1 MSSPS
6 WPPPFRPSV
15 NMCTSS
21 VSCAPK
27 ISQDSFSLACSESG
41 QGPSDESVRLGGIL
55 ASTKSRPR
63 ISSAPKLLR
72 VAGSVWRW
80 WWFAHRHGAAD
91 AHLNLIPC
99 RPNTPS
105 QKLLATTS
113 RRRLCSPMF
122 DRKQSLPVPVRFETT
137 KQLNGFSS
145 AKTKRR
151 AGQVGP
157 SF

>member
-1 MSSPS
+1 M
-6 WPPPFRPSV
+6 
-15 NMCTSS
+15 
-21 VSCAPK
+21 
-27 ISQDSFSLACSESG
+27 
-41 QGPSDESVRLGGIL
+41 

-99 RPNTPS
+99 RPNNTPA
-105 QKLLATTS
+105 KLLATTS

-137 KQLNGFSS
+137 KQRNGFPRPEQ
-145 AKTKRR
+145 KRR
-151 AGQVGP
+151 AGSHQPRPPKCIRRSSCGLRPARWRREGAMCPCTSASCLRTGESHVSTGRGRG
-157 SF
+157 FRVL